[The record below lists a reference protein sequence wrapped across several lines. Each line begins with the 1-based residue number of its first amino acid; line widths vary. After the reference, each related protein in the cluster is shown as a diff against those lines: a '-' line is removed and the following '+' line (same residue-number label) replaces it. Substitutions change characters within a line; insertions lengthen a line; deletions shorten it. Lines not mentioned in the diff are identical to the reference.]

1 MIASHISINTVLL
14 VAMLVAVLWTVMGR
28 SLLKATIGLAATS
41 AIISILMFR
50 LNSPLAAVFEL
61 SVCTGLITVVFVST
75 ISLTKPLTHKEIAE
89 LSKERHKRF
98 GYLPILIIVTSLVL
112 TLVRIKNNIITPPAA
127 EIVTDVRHVM
137 WNMRQLDMI
146 GQILVVI
153 VGALGV
159 VILFE
164 ERGKDEW

>member
-1 MIASHISINTVLL
+1 MTASHISLNTVLL
-14 VAMLVAVLWTVMGR
+14 FIMLIAVLWTVMGR

-41 AIISILMFR
+41 AIITILMFR

-61 SVCTGLITVVFVST
+61 SVCTGLITVIFVST
-75 ISLTKPLTHKEIAE
+75 ISLTKPLTHKEIVE

-98 GYLPILIIVTSLVL
+98 SYLPILMIVASIVL
-112 TLVRIKNNIITPPAA
+112 TLIRIKNNIIIPQAA
-127 EIVTDVRHVM
+127 GAVTDVRHVM
-137 WNMRQLDMI
+137 WNMRQMDMI
-146 GQILVVI
+146 GQIIVVI

-164 ERGKDEW
+164 ERTKDEW